1 MTIKNKDW
9 KTTILIFVM
18 AAAVVLAIVSTVI
31 YTMRGKSRS
40 GGIEEKLRLGQR
52 AGLRQSN
59 HRI

>member
-52 AGLRQSN
+52 
-59 HRI
+59 